1 MNKNILYFLAG
12 MLLAFIISLSLT
24 ASQNM
29 HKNNLPDIEQ
39 VAYAYSEL
47 DRTLYIKAD
56 NAFKQKNYTS
66 ALDDMKTRDTIRKAI
81 HHKTNAIRK
90 TG

>member
-47 DRTLYIKAD
+47 DRTLYI
-56 NAFKQKNYTS
+56 
-66 ALDDMKTRDTIRKAI
+66 
-81 HHKTNAIRK
+81 
-90 TG
+90 